1 MREFVEIWNNP
12 LKPLWLGAE
21 QIEKMCN
28 ESNGNKEET
37 PLA

>member
-1 MREFVEIWNNP
+1 MREFAEIWNNP

-28 ESNGNKEET
+28 ESDRSKEEA
-37 PLA
+37 PVA

>member
-1 MREFVEIWNNP
+1 MKEYERIWNNP

-21 QIEKMCN
+21 QIEKMSN
-28 ESNGNKEET
+28 EGNGNEKEA

>member
-1 MREFVEIWNNP
+1 MREYERIWNNP

-28 ESNGNKEET
+28 ESDRSKEET

>member
-28 ESNGNKEET
+28 EGNGNEKET